1 MSSSGYFYELAPGV
15 LLSDRYEITQ
25 RIHNSGGV
33 LVYMAKDVYRPHG
46 PVVVKEIRMQ
56 SLFYT
61 SMPPLT
67 FQEDLIRE
75 AEQFA
80 ELYHPSIPTLHN
92 YFFDADRG
100 NFYLAMEYIDGDD
113 LATRQRLS
121 GGRVDELAVTK
132 WAIDICDALDHL
144 HSKEPPFVHR
154 NLMVNNLMIAKRT
167 NRVMLVGF
175 GTRCCLN
182 QRYKLPVAQTVIEYW
197 TPEGFTGDF
206 ETPSDIYRLGA
217 IMFHL
222 LTGDDP
228 KDNPM
233 LIFDFTKNPK
243 PRQINPAIT
252 PEMEEMIC
260 KAVESKPENRFA
272 SARVFGQRL
281 EEHLNNLRK

>member
-1 MSSSGYFYELAPGV
+1 MSSSGSFYELAPGV
-15 LLSDRYEITQ
+15 LLWDRYEITQ

-33 LVYMAKDVYRPHG
+33 LVYLAKDLRRPHG

-67 FQEDLIRE
+67 FQEDLKRE

-80 ELYHPSIPTLHN
+80 KLYHPSIPMLHN

-132 WAIDICDALDHL
+132 WAIDICVALDHL
-144 HSKEPPFVHR
+144 HSQEPPFVHR
-154 NLMVNNLMIAKRT
+154 NL
-167 NRVMLVGF
+167 
-175 GTRCCLN
+175 
-182 QRYKLPVAQTVIEYW
+182 IEYW
-197 TPEGFTGDF
+197 PPEGFTGDF

-260 KAVESKPENRFA
+260 KAIESKPENRFA
-272 SARVFGQRL
+272 SARVFGQL
-281 EEHLNNLRK
+281 LKEHLNNLRK